1 MPLPP
6 ISPPPETGRGERELP
21 AYVSN
26 GLIGLRVREVP
37 LAAGMAVVSGFAGEH
52 PERRIEAIAAAP
64 YPLAG
69 DLAVD
74 AVWLSDRPH
83 QVQDLAQSYDF
94 ATGELVSRFSYV
106 SAGVTV
112 ACEILTFA
120 SREDPTLVCQGSNGR
135 GCCLRPSGQGY
146 RGCFRHI
153 RSGAPPFARNA
164 RRVRAGV

>member
-1 MPLPP
+1 MPSTP

-26 GLIGLRVREVP
+26 GLIGLRVRDVP
-37 LAAGMAVVSGFAGEH
+37 LTAGMAVVSGFAGEH

-69 DLAVD
+69 DLAVN
-74 AVWLSDRPH
+74 AVWLSDQPH
-83 QVQDLAQSYDF
+83 QVQDLEQSYDF

-106 SAGVTV
+106 SSGVTV

-120 SREDPTLVCQGSNGR
+120 SREDPTLVCQEVAHSRGR
-135 GCCLRPSGQGY
+135 GLRPPGQGY
-146 RGCFRHI
+146 RGWIRHFG
-153 RSGAPPFARNA
+153 SGAPPFARNA
-164 RRVRAGV
+164 R